1 MYRNGLSKRESRLIL
16 GDLKLENFL
25 DCSLQ
30 IDTDVSLGL
39 ESSGTLHQPRDTF
52 RFEDC
57 DWPINVYNNEKG
69 LDCFVVGAGIV
80 VFGAALQGGLL
91 GDLGGPL
98 GQIFQVL
105 VTVFFISFIFFGQKL
120 QMRLYLMEI
129 DKGVRRLDIIK
140 NQSNE
145 LTLKT
150 VKEQGKPVTDPA
162 PSLKILMEQF
172 FITPVDMDPQ
182 GIVGKFDHLL
192 DVRDLKFK
200 DDVRMIA
207 PSASDST
214 LNNLENLVEAS
225 WALNTIYRIVRHFYL
240 LGKKT
245 SSFFII
251 IQLQAIL
258 PMVLQEAEAYL
269 GAARAFAEGQPI
281 GDGIGPLVAS
291 RLMKDKEKRKV
302 EKDVVVAETA
312 LEDRRVIAL
321 KAEGPGGNVG
331 KPGDA
336 IRSILQENIGKVSMV
351 VMIDAAVKFE
361 GETSGEVSEGIGA
374 AIGGI
379 GTERFKIEEEATK
392 QKIPVYAVIVKESL
406 QEAITPMKK
415 EILEAGEKV
424 IDRIKKLIVERS
436 KPGDT
441 VIVAGIGNTIG
452 IGQ

>member
-1 MYRNGLSKRESRLIL
+1 M
-16 GDLKLENFL
+16 
-25 DCSLQ
+25 
-30 IDTDVSLGL
+30 
-39 ESSGTLHQPRDTF
+39 
-52 RFEDC
+52 
-57 DWPINVYNNEKG
+57 
-69 LDCFVVGAGIV
+69 
-80 VFGAALQGGLL
+80 VFSAALQGGLL

-120 QMRLYLMEI
+120 QTRLYLMEI
-129 DKGVRRLDIIK
+129 DKGLRRLDIIRT
-140 NQSNE
+140 QSNE
-145 LTLKT
+145 LALKT
-150 VKEQGKPVTDPA
+150 IKEQGKPITDPA

-207 PSASDST
+207 PSASDSV

-225 WALNTIYRIVRHFYL
+225 WALNTIFRIVRHFYL

-302 EKDVVVAETA
+302 EKDVVVAETS

-351 VMIDAAVKFE
+351 VMVDAAVKFE

-392 QKIPVYAVIVKESL
+392 QKIPVYAVIVKESI
-406 QEAITPMKK
+406 QEDITPMKK